1 MRHLRCRPRLPG
13 VRQPVGLA
21 VWIRSALCLGIVAGI
36 PCGGPWPVMSP
47 AAGVEPPAGA
57 DAAATNAAGGG
68 LELFEKKIRPLL
80 LERCVECHGGDS
92 IEASLRLTSREAMTT
107 GGDSGPVVIAGKPA
121 ESLLV
126 QVVEYLGDI
135 QMPPDGKLADS
146 DIAALKD
153 WVAAGAPMPAAP
165 IVAVADPGPQRAFE
179 PTAEHRRWWAFQ
191 PLARPAVPQ
200 PASAASGPAAAWPR
214 DDIDRFVLCALEA
227 RGLAPAAE
235 ADRRTWLRRVT
246 FDLTGLPP
254 TEDEQTTF
262 LADESPRAHERVVD
276 RLLASP
282 AYGERQARHWLDVA
296 RYADAYQA
304 GPQTHGS
311 SSDFELLE
319 AWRYRNWVVSAFNR
333 DLPFDRFIVRQI
345 AGDLVREPLDGGDD
359 DPAAIDTAGLT
370 ATTFLT
376 LGSWDHAD
384 ADKEKLVG
392 DIVDDQID
400 TVGKAFLGLTLGCA
414 RCHDHKFDPVSTA
427 DYYALAGIF
436 HSTRTLGALGGKGG
450 HSILGRVPLV
460 PAAAVKAHDEA
471 KAALA
476 AVVKKLAELDTRTP
490 PPAADDAER
499 VALVAER
506 ERLEAAMPPAPPR
519 AMAVQEGGVPGGLFP
534 AIQDVPIHVRGSY
547 TRFGPVV
554 PRRMPAFFAGERQP
568 SISEGSGRRELAAWV
583 ASEANPLTPRVIV
596 NRVWQWH
603 FGRGFVTTPSNF
615 GMLAEKPSHP
625 ELLDWLAATFI
636 DDGWSLKRLHRR
648 IVLSATY
655 RQSSRA
661 EPAGIEADPDN
672 RWLGR
677 FSARRLDAEE
687 IRDAMLV
694 VARRL
699 PAPAGEAGVGGPAAH
714 DLAAPRRSLYV
725 QTTRWERGNYS
736 TLFDAANPDASVE
749 ARSMSTVAP
758 QALFLLN
765 SDFVVGIA
773 RDIAARVA
781 QDVPGTTADVE
792 RRRIIRAWRLV
803 LGRGPVPEEIA
814 VARGLLAA
822 EGPDGKPPA
831 DGNAVTARLADL
843 AQVLVCGNEFFH
855 VE

>member
-1 MRHLRCRPRLPG
+1 MKNNVVCLPWITLSTLL
-13 VRQPVGLA
+13 VVG
-21 VWIRSALCLGIVAGI
+21 SAQA
-36 PCGGPWPVMSP
+36 P
-47 AAGVEPPAGA
+47 AADPAL
-57 DAAATNAAGGG
+57 DH
-68 LELFEKKIRPLL
+68 FESRIRPLL
-80 LERCVECHGGDS
+80 LERCQGCHSGATGKTSGGLALDTRAGWLKGS
-92 IEASLRLTSREAMTT
+92 
-107 GGDSGPVVIAGKPA
+107 DSGPVIVPGDPDA
-121 ESLLV
+121 SLLV
-126 QVVEYLGDI
+126 AAIRSGADGAR
-135 QMPPDGKLADS
+135 MPPEDHGGPLAQRDV
-146 DIAALKD
+146 DAVVAWI
-153 WVAAGAPMPAAP
+153 AAGAP
-165 IVAVADPGPQRAFE
+165 DPREGSASLGGMTPQEARG
-179 PTAEHRRWWAFQ
+179 WWAFQ
-191 PLARPAVPQ
+191 PLVAVVP
-200 PASAASGPAAAWPR
+200 PDVSDAGWPR
-214 DDIDRFVLCALEA
+214 GDIDRFVRKAQEIRGIEPLED
-227 RGLAPAAE
+227 
-235 ADRRTWLRRVT
+235 ADRRTLLRRAT

-254 TEDEQTTF
+254 TPEEIADF
-262 LADESPRAHERVVD
+262 LADGSPDAFSRVVD
-276 RLLASP
+276 RLLDSP
-282 AYGERQARHWLDVA
+282 AYGERWGRHWLDVA

-476 AVVKKLAELDTRTP
+476 AVVKKLAEFDTRTP

-554 PRRMPAFFAGERQP
+554 PRRMPAFFAGEQQP

>member
-1 MRHLRCRPRLPG
+1 MTRSRRIGNRHRTGRVLLAAACW
-13 VRQPVGLA
+13 GL
-21 VWIRSALCLGIVAGI
+21 VACAAATTATGDAAPPESI
-36 PCGGPWPVMSP
+36 PAP
-47 AAGVEPPAGA
+47 AAGV
-57 DAAATNAAGGG
+57 G

-80 LERCVECHGGDS
+80 LERCVACHGGES

-107 GGDSGPVVIAGKPA
+107 GGDSGPAVIAGRPA

-135 QMPPDGKLADS
+135 QMPPDGKLAES
-146 DIAALKD
+146 DITALKN

-191 PLARPAVPQ
+191 PLTRPAVPP
-200 PASAASGPAAAWPR
+200 PASGATGPAAAWPR
-214 DDIDRFVLCALEA
+214 DDIDRFVLAALEA

-254 TEDEQTTF
+254 TEDEQTSF

-333 DLPFDRFIVRQI
+333 DLPFDRFITRQI

-376 LGSWDHAD
+376 LGSWDHGD

-476 AVVKKLAELDTRTP
+476 AVVKKLAELDKRTP

-506 ERLEAAMPPAPPR
+506 ERLEAAVPPAPPR

-534 AIQDVPIHVRGSY
+534 KIQDVPIHVRGSY
-547 TRFGPVV
+547 TRLGAVV
-554 PRRMPAFFAGERQP
+554 PRRMPAFFAGEQQP
-568 SISEGSGRRELAAWV
+568 SIAEGSGRRELAAWV
-583 ASEANPLTPRVIV
+583 ASETNPLTPRVIV

-603 FGRGFVTTPSNF
+603 FGRGLVTTPSNF

-636 DDGWSLKRLHRR
+636 DEGWSLKKLHRR

-661 EPAGIEADPDN
+661 EPAAVEADPEN
-672 RWLGR
+672 RWVGR
-677 FSARRLDAEE
+677 FSPRRLDAEE

-699 PAPAGEAGVGGPAAH
+699 PAPAGEAGVGGPATH
-714 DLAAPRRSLYV
+714 DLADPRRSLYV

-749 ARSMSTVAP
+749 ARSVSPVAP

-765 SDFVVGIA
+765 SDFVAGIA

-781 QDVPGTTADVE
+781 QDVPGTPADAE
-792 RRRIIRAWRLV
+792 RGRIIRAWRLV
-803 LGRGPVPEEIA
+803 LGRGPAPDEIT

-822 EGPDGKPPA
+822 QGPDGKPPA
-831 DGNAVTARLADL
+831 DGTARLADL